1 MNEFIAKYRNQI
13 TGVLSGFDRL
23 VVRGNLRAL
32 CGLPGMDPFRNR
44 DTDFHKL

>member
-1 MNEFIAKYRNQI
+1 MNEFIAKYRDQV

-23 VVRGNLRAL
+23 LVRGNLQAL
-32 CGLPGMDPFRNR
+32 CGWQGTNPFRDR